1 MANRI
6 HGRRR
11 RFGKTAAGT
20 PLRTSDLGYIYLM
33 ILPFA
38 LLFLAFTVWP
48 LVRTVQF
55 SLHDFDGIGT
65 LGDSPN
71 VGLDNYRKVLGD
83 PLFGKAY
90 LNTWLFTIGQTL
102 IKLPLSFL
110 LALLLTRSWL
120 KWPTFFRT
128 VFFLPWLMPASIV
141 AMVFYYLLSPSDGA
155 INNLLST
162 LHLVDEPVDFLR
174 SGPIAFATIAV
185 ISTWQIMGQYVIFW
199 MAALQLV
206 PQNLLDAAEVDG
218 ANSRQRMWHVILPLV
233 RPMAVI
239 ITALGLIWSLGIFDW
254 IQILTS
260 GGPGTDTYVI
270 NYYVYEMAFA
280 QARPQFGTSSA
291 AAFIFGVTVL
301 LIYALV
307 GKLVGRAQLKRKEYG
322 V

>member
-1 MANRI
+1 MT
-6 HGRRR
+6 RRTDV
-11 RFGKTAAGT
+11 GW
-20 PLRTSDLGYIYLM
+20 IYLVL
-33 ILPFA
+33 IPFIV
-38 LLFLAFTVWP
+38 LFLAFTVWP

-71 VGLDNYRKVLGD
+71 VGLDNYKTVLTD

-90 LNTWLFTIGQTL
+90 ANTWAFTIGQTL

-110 LALLLTRSWL
+110 IALLLTRPWL
-120 KWPTFFRT
+120 RWPAFFRT

-141 AMVFYYLLSPSDGA
+141 AMIFGYLLSPADGA
-155 INNLLST
+155 VNQLLT
-162 LHLVDEPVDFLR
+162 ALHLVDEPVDFLR
-174 SGPIAFATIAV
+174 SGPIAFGTIAV

-206 PQNLLDAAEVDG
+206 PQNLIEAAEVDG
-218 ANSRQRMWHVILPLV
+218 AGALQRLWHIVLPLV
-233 RPMAVI
+233 RPMGVI
-239 ITALGLIWSLGIFDW
+239 IASLGLIWSLGIFDW
-254 IQILTS
+254 VQILTS

-291 AAFIFGVTVL
+291 AAFVFGITVL
-301 LIYALV
+301 IVYALV

>member
-1 MANRI
+1 MNRRADV
-6 HGRRR
+6 GW
-11 RFGKTAAGT
+11 
-20 PLRTSDLGYIYLM
+20 IYLVM
-33 ILPFA
+33 IPFI

-55 SLHDFDGIGT
+55 SLHDFDGIGA

-71 VGLDNYRKVLGD
+71 VGLDNYKTVLTD

-90 LNTWLFTIGQTL
+90 ANTWAFTIGQTL

-110 LALLLTRSWL
+110 IALLLTRPWL
-120 KWPTFFRT
+120 RWPAFFRT

-155 INNLLST
+155 INRLLST
-162 LHLVDEPVDFLR
+162 LHLVDQPVDFLR
-174 SGPIAFATIAV
+174 SGPIAFSTIAV

-206 PQNLLDAAEVDG
+206 PQNLLEAAEVDG
-218 ANSRQRMWHVILPLV
+218 AGALQRLWHITLPLV
-233 RPMAVI
+233 RPMGVVI
-239 ITALGLIWSLGIFDW
+239 ASLGLIWSLGIFDW

-291 AAFIFGVTVL
+291 AAFVFGITVL
-301 LIYALV
+301 IVYALV